1 MTDRLLPQEIPVA
14 LSFNGTTEAVMMATP
29 AELADFG
36 AGFALTEGIVSSF
49 QDITELTI
57 VALEDGYDVQMQLA
71 PAREAI
77 LKQRRRKAS
86 GPVGCGLCGIESIEA
101 ALRDLPQMGANS
113 LGLSPK
119 DISAAVTALSN
130 NQPLRNRVG
139 AVHGA
144 GFWHGARGLIAVRED
159 VGRHNALDKLV
170 GALALDNIDLGE
182 GALVISSRVSV
193 DMVQKAV
200 LAGAPM
206 LIAVSTPT
214 DLAVKTA
221 NAAGLTLVALARG
234 DTFEVFSH
242 PERVTG
248 WLSKDLSARN
258 TLRGENSN
266 VA

>member
-1 MTDRLLPQEIPVA
+1 VIDRLLPQESPVA

-29 AELADFG
+29 EDLDDFG
-36 AGFALTEGIVSSF
+36 VGFALTEGIVESI
-49 QDITELTI
+49 QDITGLNV
-57 VALEDGYDVQMQLA
+57 VALDDGFDVQMHLA
-71 PAREAI
+71 PARESI
-77 LKQRRRKAS
+77 LKQRRRTAS

-101 ALRDLPQMGANS
+101 ALRELPQLIGKGFAI
-113 LGLSPK
+113 SPEQ
-119 DISAAVTALSN
+119 ISEAVGALSN

-139 AVHGA
+139 AIHGA
-144 GFWHGARGLIAVRED
+144 GYWHGRRGLVAVRED

-170 GALALDNIDLGE
+170 GALAQENVELGE

-206 LIAVSTPT
+206 LIAVSAPT

-221 NAAGLTLVALARG
+221 ASAGLTLVALARG
-234 DTFEVFSH
+234 DTFEVFCH
-242 PERVTG
+242 PKRVSDSLADDG
-248 WLSKDLSARN
+248 DKQVQRE
-258 TLRGENSN
+258 ENSN